1 MIFSTF
7 LTHPGFGS
15 PLLPG
20 TGPLLHSIEPD
31 INKIPQII
39 IKGIRNTI
47 KFLIDLRSI
56 FEYIL
61 IFKFYFLVG
70 YGIN

>member
-1 MIFSTF
+1 MFGPPPGIGPFS
-7 LTHPGFGS
+7 
-15 PLLPG
+15 
-20 TGPLLHSIEPD
+20 HSIEPD
-31 INKIPQII
+31 INKMPQII

-61 IFKFYFLVG
+61 IFKSFIFWLDMELIEVFKYT
-70 YGIN
+70 